1 MYNRGLNL
9 GGMATLTSVSP
20 STDEILQFLS
30 RPAQTTHDSA
40 VVSLATSTVTAIA
53 VTSLDGRGA
62 VEGTSGQLGNDTD
75 ATVFNT
81 LRALADVV
89 FVGTG
94 TIASE
99 GYGPVE
105 VPEYLETFRQDLGRS
120 EHVVMSTL
128 SRSLD
133 LDIKSDFFADAE
145 VNPPIIFT
153 PTEDAFNDE
162 KAKTAH
168 KNKAKKIESV
178 GARVVKLPDPS
189 VGAALAWLA
198 EHGYRDIVVEGG
210 PTMYREAFKNGRVDE
225 LFLTLSPMWVGN
237 GPLTFGETAPD
248 EDGNSTN
255 PQAFEVRD
263 ILRSDSHIFLRYS
276 RSFTQ

>member
-1 MYNRGLNL
+1 
-9 GGMATLTSVSP
+9 MATLTSVSP

-30 RPAQTTHDSA
+30 RPAQTTHDTAAASHN
-40 VVSLATSTVTAIA
+40 TSTVTAIA

-105 VPEYLETFRQDLGRS
+105 IPEYLEAVRQKLGRS
-120 EHVVMSTL
+120 EHVAMSTL

-133 LDIKSDFFADAE
+133 LDIESDFFANAE

-162 KAKTAH
+162 GAKTAH
-168 KNKAKKIESV
+168 KNKAKKMESA
-178 GARVVKLPDPS
+178 GARVVKLPNPS
-189 VGAALAWLA
+189 VKAALTWLA

-210 PTMYREAFKNGRVDE
+210 PTMYREAFKKGCVDE

-237 GPLTFGETAPD
+237 GPLAFGENDPD
-248 EDGNSTN
+248 DDGNSTN

>member
-1 MYNRGLNL
+1 
-9 GGMATLTSVSP
+9 MATLTSANP
-20 STDEILQFLS
+20 STDEILHFLS

-40 VVSLATSTVTAIA
+40 AVSLATPTVTAIA

-62 VEGTSGQLGNDTD
+62 IEGTSGQLGNDTD
-75 ATVFNT
+75 ATIFNT

-94 TIASE
+94 TIAAE

-105 VPEYLETFRQDLGRS
+105 IPEHLEAVRQELGRS
-120 EHVVMSTL
+120 EHVAMSTL

-133 LDIKSDFFADAE
+133 LDVESDFFTNAE

-162 KAKTAH
+162 KARATH
-168 KNKAKKIESV
+168 KNKVKKIESA

-189 VGAALAWLA
+189 IEAALAWLA

-210 PTMYREAFKNGRVDE
+210 PTMYREAFKNGCVDE
-225 LFLTLSPMWVGN
+225 LFLTLSPTWVGN
-237 GPLTFGETAPD
+237 GPLTFGENDPD

>member
-1 MYNRGLNL
+1 
-9 GGMATLTSVSP
+9 MATLTSVSP

-30 RPAQTTHDSA
+30 RPAQTTHDTAA
-40 VVSLATSTVTAIA
+40 VSHNTSTVTAIA

-105 VPEYLETFRQDLGRS
+105 IPEYLEAVRQKLGRS
-120 EHVVMSTL
+120 EHVAMSTL

-133 LDIKSDFFADAE
+133 LDIKSDCFANAE

-153 PTEDAFNDE
+153 PTKDAFNDE
-162 KAKTAH
+162 EARAAH
-168 KNKAKKIESV
+168 KNKAKKMESA
-178 GARVVKLPDPS
+178 GARVVKFPNPS
-189 VGAALAWLA
+189 VKAALTWLA

-210 PTMYREAFKNGRVDE
+210 STMYREAFKKGCVDE

-237 GPLTFGETAPD
+237 GPLAFGENDPD
-248 EDGNSTN
+248 DDGNSTN

>member
-1 MYNRGLNL
+1 
-9 GGMATLTSVSP
+9 MATLTSVSP

-30 RPAQTTHDSA
+30 RPAQTTHDTAA
-40 VVSLATSTVTAIA
+40 VSHNTSTVAAIA

-62 VEGTSGQLGNDTD
+62 IEGASGQLGNDTD

-94 TIASE
+94 TIAAE

-105 VPEYLETFRQDLGRS
+105 IPECLETVRQKLGRS

-133 LDIKSDFFADAE
+133 LDIESDFFANAE

-162 KAKTAH
+162 GAKTAH
-168 KNKAKKIESV
+168 KNKAKKMESA
-178 GARVVKLPDPS
+178 GARVVKLPNPS
-189 VGAALAWLA
+189 VKAALTWLA

-210 PTMYREAFKNGRVDE
+210 PTMYREAFKKGCVDE

-237 GPLTFGETAPD
+237 GPLTFGENDPD
-248 EDGNSTN
+248 DDSNSTN

>member
-1 MYNRGLNL
+1 
-9 GGMATLTSVSP
+9 MATLTSVSP

-30 RPAQTTHDSA
+30 RPAQTANDSA
-40 VVSLATSTVTAIA
+40 AVSLATSTVTAIA

-120 EHVVMSTL
+120 EHVAMSTL

-153 PTEDAFNDE
+153 LTEDAFNDE
-162 KAKTAH
+162 EAKTAH

-189 VGAALAWLA
+189 VEAALALLA
-198 EHGYRDIVVEGG
+198 ERGYRDIVVEGG
-210 PTMYREAFKNGRVDE
+210 PTMYREAFKNGCVDE

-237 GPLTFGETAPD
+237 GPLTFGETDPD
-248 EDGNSTN
+248 EDWNSTN